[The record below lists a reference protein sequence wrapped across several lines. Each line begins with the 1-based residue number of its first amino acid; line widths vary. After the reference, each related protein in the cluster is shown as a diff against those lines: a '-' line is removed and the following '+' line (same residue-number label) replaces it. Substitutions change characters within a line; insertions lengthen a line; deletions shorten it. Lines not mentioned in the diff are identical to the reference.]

1 MSSINNSRITW
12 RQREA
17 EKARL
22 VQQRK
27 VAKTEENF
35 PSTLAATV
43 RAVAHEGP
51 GMAERIL
58 EAHIQEEVRRQMDAY
73 RASMEARERR
83 NMSNSVFLFRKSR
96 GGYQDEEASDSGS
109 YIIEETVRFPGH
121 GKRGTYTEADG
132 EGWRIVTR
140 RLNRKRELT
149 DAEMERKWRADI
161 LNEEVEHEQADYNG
175 ELTDAG
181 QRRDFY

>member
-35 PSTLAATV
+35 PTTLAASTA
-43 RAVAHEGP
+43 RIVALP

-58 EAHIQEEVRRQMDAY
+58 EAHIQEEVQRRVEAY
-73 RASMEARERR
+73 RSSIEARERR
-83 NMSNSVFLFRKSR
+83 SLMNGIYFNHRRR
-96 GGYQDEEASDSGS
+96 GGYQEEV
-109 YIIEETVRFPGH
+109 EEVKQRPITHNEKWPGH
-121 GKRGTYTEADG
+121 GRRGTFTQPDED
-132 EGWRIVTR
+132 GWRLVVN
-140 RLNRKRELT
+140 RLRRKRELT
-149 DAEMERKWRADI
+149 DEEMERKWRVDM
-161 LNEEVEHEQADYNG
+161 LNDDDDEEQADYNG
-175 ELTDAG
+175 ELTEAG